1 MKKYSLL
8 FFLLFLFSSLS
19 AQVIF
24 EKNNVVDRSS
34 FHSSAITNMMVDFD
48 QDGDDDYLYVNFPY
62 DLYIFENVDGSGENF
77 VQRRI
82 AEDLD
87 RPNHIDVVD
96 IDNDGDYDIIF
107 ASSNNKVIVLEN
119 VDGHES
125 FEQKQEMTA
134 WGVDFV
140 VGGDPDNDGDIDIF
154 WSAGDEGKMGYMRND
169 GEGNFPNLTSPTT
182 IASTVFENHDYTLA
196 DLDADGKIDILSSY
210 EGGYDTFFLT
220 WHKNTYN
227 GGPGLGYSSSDRIII
242 AEGVRNGRTA
252 DLDGDGDL
260 DVVARVVNTKQLV
273 WFENLDGEA
282 SFSEAKTLP
291 NNPEG
296 NSEFRLGDFDGDND
310 IDVIAVTSPD
320 PNKVFLYKNDDGEG
334 TFGSPILLTDDILN
348 IQNLF
353 VTDLN
358 NDNQLDFVYYTSYS
372 QLRWLKNTDGLAN
385 FSEINIT
392 KYFSGARTTFAAD
405 MDGDGDLDVISGS
418 HWDDKIAWY
427 ENLDGQG
434 DFTRSQKIISISATN
449 GVGRVWAT
457 DLDGDGD
464 NDVLATSS
472 LDDTLV
478 WFENLDGLGNFGPS
492 QLIDDD
498 FYNPEHIYAIDI
510 DNDTDQDVLLSVG
523 GDLYLYKNQGDGSF
537 LARVAI
543 DSQNNRDFNDIEFTD
558 LDGDNDL
565 DLIVSVYY
573 DIFYYF
579 NTDGQ
584 GTFGPRQVF
593 NLSGISEIE
602 IADFNGDNHNDIAFI
617 KLNQTGDRISWVAN
631 NGSGVFGAENIVATG
646 LNNPEDILA
655 MDVDQDGDMDIVSS
669 EGYFQRPIAW
679 YDNSDGQGTFVDD
692 QQFLYL
698 PGAVVP
704 DILAADINEDN
715 NPDIVFFSDLELG
728 WLNNRGNIPTNEISG
743 TVRFDITGDGCD
755 SADELLD
762 GLMVVST
769 GPTNTFA
776 TFTNSNGHF
785 QINSADE
792 GTITTQITTQLPNHY
807 QANPTSFES
816 DFTGYYNTDQVNF
829 CIEPIGSINDVSVA
843 IFPLF
848 RQPRPGFDT
857 TYQLVYENKGTTVLS
872 GRVAFQFDESKVQF
886 LSASENISS
895 QSAGLLSFDYVDL
908 NPFEKRRVQ
917 IEFNVLP
924 PPTNN
929 IDEILVTTATIN
941 PIPGD
946 DTEDDNTYE
955 LQEVLVGSYD
965 PNDIRVLEGDEIVY
979 DDIDKYLNYIIR
991 FQNTGTASAINVRIE
1006 HSLDDKLDWTSM
1018 KLQSLSHEGTVA
1030 IRNGRDIEFLFE
1042 NINLPDSIS
1051 NEPDS
1056 HGFITFKIKP
1066 KSNVEIGDIIMGVAD
1081 IYFDYNLPITT
1092 NTVTTEIKDNS
1103 LSTTDIA
1110 IKGFTI
1116 YPNPASTMIRVKSSV
1131 IIDEMNLY
1139 DIKGRII
1146 GEYRV
1151 DKLNPEINISN
1162 LARGMYFVKIIS
1174 GNRQQT
1180 LKFIKR

>member
-8 FFLLFLFSSLS
+8 YLLIFLVNSLS

-34 FHSSAITNMMVDFD
+34 FHASAITNVMIDFD
-48 QDGDDDYLYVNFPY
+48 QDGDEDYLYVDFPY
-62 DLYIFENVDGSGENF
+62 NLYLFENVDGSGENF
-77 VQRRI
+77 VQRKI

-87 RPNHIDVVD
+87 RPNYIDVAD

-119 VDGHES
+119 IDGYES
-125 FEQKQEMTA
+125 FDQKQAMTA

-154 WSAGDEGKMGYMRND
+154 WSASDEGKMGYMRND

-182 IASTVFENHDYTLA
+182 ITSTVVENHDYTLA
-196 DLDADGKIDILSSY
+196 DLNDDGKIDILSSY
-210 EGGYDTFFLT
+210 ESGYDTFFLT
-220 WHKNTYN
+220 WHKNIFN
-227 GGPGLGYSSSDRIII
+227 GGATAYTPSNRITI
-242 AEGVRNGRTA
+242 AEGARNGRAA

-260 DVVARVVNTKQLV
+260 DVVARDVDSGELV

-282 SFSEAKTLP
+282 NFSEANTLT

-296 NSEFRLGDFDGDND
+296 TSDFILGDFDGDND
-310 IDVIAVTSPD
+310 IDVIAKTPYGT
-320 PNKVFLYKNDDGEG
+320 NKIFMYKNEDGVG
-334 TFGSPILLTDDILN
+334 TFGSPILVAEDVLN
-348 IQNLF
+348 IRDIF

-372 QLRWLKNTDGLAN
+372 LLRWYKNTDGLAN

-392 KYFSGARTTFAAD
+392 KNFSGARTTFAAD

-418 HWDDKIAWY
+418 HWDDKVAWY
-427 ENLDGQG
+427 ENLDGNG
-434 DFTRSQKIISISATN
+434 DFTRSQKIISISTTN
-449 GVGRVWAT
+449 GVGRVWAA

-498 FYNPEHIYAIDI
+498 FYDPEHIYAIDI
-510 DNDTDQDVLLSVG
+510 DNDTDQDVLLGVG
-523 GDLYLYKNQGDGSF
+523 GNIYLYKNQGDGSF
-537 LARVAI
+537 ATRVAI
-543 DSQNNRDFNDIEFTD
+543 DSQNNRDFNAIEFAD

-584 GTFGPRQVF
+584 GNFGPRQVYDI
-593 NLSGISEIE
+593 SGISEIE

-617 KLNQTGDRISWVAN
+617 KLNQTGDRISWAAN
-631 NGSGVFGAENIVATG
+631 DGSGVFGSENIVATG
-646 LNNPEDILA
+646 LNNPEDIIA

-679 YDNSDGQGTFVDD
+679 YDNSDGQGSFVDD
-692 QQFLYL
+692 QQFIYL
-698 PGAVVP
+698 PGSVVP
-704 DILAADINEDN
+704 DILAADINQDN
-715 NPDIVFFSDLELG
+715 NLDIVFFSDLELG
-728 WLNNRGNIPTNEISG
+728 WLNNRGNIPTNEING
-743 TVRFDITGDGCD
+743 TIRLDLTGDGCD
-755 SADELLD
+755 SADELLE

-776 TFTNSNGHF
+776 TFTNSNGQF
-785 QINSADE
+785 QINSSDE
-792 GTITTQITTQLPNHY
+792 GAITTQITSQLPNHY
-807 QANPTSFES
+807 QANPANYES
-816 DFTGYYNTDQVNF
+816 NFTGFNNVDQVNF
-829 CIEPIGSINDVSVA
+829 CIEPVASINDVSVA
-843 IFPLF
+843 VYPLL

-872 GRVAFQFDESKVQF
+872 GSVTFEFDESKVQF
-886 LSASENISS
+886 LSASETVSS
-895 QSAGLLSFDYVDL
+895 QSAGILTFDYVDL
-908 NPFEKRRVQ
+908 DPFEKRTVQ
-917 IEFNVLP
+917 IEVNVLP

-929 IDEILVTTATIN
+929 IDEILVTNATIS
-941 PIPGD
+941 PISGD
-946 DTEDDNTYE
+946 DTEDDNVFE

-965 PNDIRVLEGDEIVY
+965 PNDIRVLEGDEIDY

-991 FQNTGTASAINVRIE
+991 FQNTGTASAINVRVE

-1018 KLQSLSHEGTVA
+1018 KLQSLSHDGTVS

-1051 NEPDS
+1051 NEPES

-1066 KSNVEIGDIIMGVAD
+1066 KTNVEIGDIISGVAD

-1092 NTVTTEIKDNS
+1092 NTVTTEIKDNP

-1110 IKGFTI
+1110 LGEFTL
-1116 YPNPASTMIRVKSSV
+1116 YPNPASTMIRVRSSA

-1146 GEYRV
+1146 GKFRV

-1162 LARGMYFVKIIS
+1162 LAHGMYFVKIKS
-1174 GNRQQT
+1174 GNKQQT